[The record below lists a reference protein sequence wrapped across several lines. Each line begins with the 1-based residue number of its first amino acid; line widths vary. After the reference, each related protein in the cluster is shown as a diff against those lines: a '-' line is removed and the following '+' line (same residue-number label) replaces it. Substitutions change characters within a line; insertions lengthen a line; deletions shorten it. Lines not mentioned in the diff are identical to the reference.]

1 MHVNSDLQPTTFISY
16 ARENELFTRQLYND
30 LTAAGVRPWLDRY
43 DIPPG
48 AIWDDEIQR
57 GLNQVSHVLVVVSA
71 ASVASQ
77 NVHDEWNYA
86 ISLNKTIIPLIHE
99 QLDPP
104 QIPYRLHGYN
114 WVVFSGKDY
123 VEALK
128 QLLTVLPVTAPANPL
143 AAPEPAAPVTIPAG
157 KIDLVAAAAAWKHG
171 NAEFHDGNLQAAMN
185 AYTDAIRLAP
195 QQPEAYIHRG
205 MVLYYLERYQD
216 ALKDFIRAQK
226 LNPDIPLLYNN
237 RGVTYLALKN
247 VALAL
252 ADFAEATQ
260 LNPVYAN
267 AYYNRAQTYMVLRR
281 FRLALNDYNRAIEI
295 NNRVPLFYSS
305 RGLVYAEQGLYE
317 QAIADYNQAITL
329 DKNHISA
336 YGNRANAYANMGRT
350 DDALA
355 DYDRVIDLD
364 PEHYLAY
371 AGRSEIKF
379 CAGDY
384 TQAALDASTVI
395 GLQPRFHG
403 GYALRALA
411 DFRRG
416 KRDDAFKQYAK
427 AIELDTA
434 WRTPEGAAA
443 YLTIC
448 PEQAL
453 QTVRDILTG
462 LRQ

>member
-1 MHVNSDLQPTTFISY
+1 MSVKIDPSTTFISY
-16 ARENELFTRQLYND
+16 ARENETFARQLYND

-57 GLNQVSHVLVVVSA
+57 GLNDVSHVLVIVSS

-86 ISLNKTIIPLIHE
+86 ITLGKTLIPLIHE
-99 QLDPP
+99 QLD
-104 QIPYRLHGYN
+104 QQKIPYRLQGYN
-114 WVVFSGKDY
+114 WVIFAGQDY
-123 VEALK
+123 DTALK
-128 QLLTVLPVTAPANPL
+128 HLLTVLPITAAPNPL
-143 AAPEPAAPVTIPAG
+143 AAPEPSTPVPIPTG
-157 KIDLVAAAAAWKHG
+157 QVDLVAAAAAWKHG

-185 AYTDAIRLAP
+185 AYSDAIRLAP
-195 QQPEAYIHRG
+195 QHPEAYIHRG

-216 ALKDFIRAQK
+216 ALQDFIRAQQ

-252 ADFAEATQ
+252 ADYAEAIL
-260 LNPVYAN
+260 LNPAYAN
-267 AYYNRAQTYMVLRR
+267 AYYNRAQTYMAIRR

-317 QAIADYNQAITL
+317 QAIADYNRAIEL
-329 DKNHISA
+329 DERHIA
-336 YGNRANAYANMGRT
+336 AFGNRANAYANMGRT
-350 DDALA
+350 AEALA
-355 DYDRVIDLD
+355 DYDRVIALD
-364 PEHYLAY
+364 PEHVLAY
-371 AGRSEIKF
+371 AGRSEIAF
-379 CAGDY
+379 CAGNY
-384 TQAALDASTVI
+384 TQAALDASTII
-395 GLQPRFHG
+395 GLQPNFHG

-411 DFRRG
+411 DFRRN
-416 KRDDAFKQYAK
+416 KREDALKHYAK
-427 AIELDTA
+427 AIQLDSA
-434 WRTPEGAAA
+434 WKTPEGAAA

-453 QTVRDILTG
+453 QTVRDM